1 MQMRELEEE
10 LGAELIERRPGAVL
24 LTETGREVARRGERL
39 LAEVRDLQAYAR
51 HSGRPLS
58 GRLLLGVIPSLGP
71 YVLPRILPLLNGHC
85 PNLRIELRETQTKN
99 LLEELG
105 RGTLDVAMLA
115 LPAAG
120 DFEAMP
126 LFHDPFL
133 LAVPAS
139 DPRPPKGRVR
149 TSDIDRERLIL
160 LEEGHCLRDQA
171 LALCDPQRETAAVG
185 LGATSL
191 GTVMQMVANG
201 YGITLLPQVAAPLE
215 GRDERIRLL
224 RFAPPEPGRT
234 IGLAFRRSLPRKD
247 DLLAIGELI
256 TKAVGAER
264 FSA

>member
-133 LAVPAS
+133 LAIPAS
-139 DPRPPKGRVR
+139 DPRPPRGRVR
-149 TSDIDRERLIL
+149 ASDIDRERLIL

-171 LALCDPQRETAAVG
+171 LALCDPQRETAGVG

-234 IGLAFRRSLPRKD
+234 IGLAFRRSLPRKA